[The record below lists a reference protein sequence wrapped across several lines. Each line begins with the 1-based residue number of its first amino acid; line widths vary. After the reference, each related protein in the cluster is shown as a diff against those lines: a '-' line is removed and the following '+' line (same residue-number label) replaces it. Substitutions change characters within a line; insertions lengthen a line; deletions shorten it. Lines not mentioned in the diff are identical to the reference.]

1 MGVSRA
7 IAVRGQKS
15 QNQSN
20 WWEVAVNL
28 AKMSIPKLKKLQ
40 KAVNE
45 ALANSEDR
53 DKKQARTEL
62 EAKAR
67 ELGFKLTDLVG
78 NKQASKSA
86 QAPAYT
92 KFHNP
97 ADADETWSG
106 RGRRPKWF
114 NAAIASG
121 KTPHEL
127 AV

>member
-1 MGVSRA
+1 M
-7 IAVRGQKS
+7 
-15 QNQSN
+15 
-20 WWEVAVNL
+20 NL
-28 AKMSIPKLKKLQ
+28 AKISLPKLKKLQ
-40 KAVNE
+40 IAVN
-45 ALANSEDR
+45 AAIANSEDR
-53 DKKQARTEL
+53 DKIQARAEL

-67 ELGFKLTDLVG
+67 ELGFKLADLVG
-78 NKQASKSA
+78 KQQPGKSA
-86 QAPAYT
+86 QAPADA

-127 AV
+127 AI

>member
-1 MGVSRA
+1 MG
-7 IAVRGQKS
+7 
-15 QNQSN
+15 
-20 WWEVAVNL
+20 VAVNL

-40 KAVNE
+40 KAVDA
-45 ALANSEDR
+45 ALASSQDR

-67 ELGFKLTDLVG
+67 ELGFNLADLVG
-78 NKQASKSA
+78 NKQAGKSA
-86 QAPAYT
+86 QARVYA

-121 KTPHEL
+121 KTPNEL

>member
-1 MGVSRA
+1 M
-7 IAVRGQKS
+7 
-15 QNQSN
+15 
-20 WWEVAVNL
+20 NL
-28 AKMSIPKLKKLQ
+28 AKMSLPKLKKLQ
-40 KAVNE
+40 IAVN
-45 ALANSEDR
+45 AAIANSEDR
-53 DKKQARTEL
+53 DKIQARAEL

-67 ELGFKLTDLVG
+67 ELGFKLADLVG
-78 NKQASKSA
+78 KQQPGNSA
-86 QAPAYT
+86 QAHADA

-127 AV
+127 AI